1 MMVLL
6 LSSKRMNEAD
16 EALIQQYRKSGDK
29 ALVAE
34 LFNRYSAFVL
44 AICMKYVK
52 DKSLAEEI
60 TVEIFESLFS
70 KLKRHK
76 VDYFKTWLYS
86 VARNHCLE
94 LLRKRG
100 TRQRHEADF
109 EKERNAFMEYGDAEH
124 PISEDKKQA
133 EQEAELLKEALSEL
147 KPEQKECVELF
158 YYQDKSYVEIV
169 SITGHSLKK
178 VKSYLQNG
186 KRNLR
191 IKMESKYEQ

>member
-1 MMVLL
+1 
-6 LSSKRMNEAD
+6 
-16 EALIQQYRKSGDK
+16 
-29 ALVAE
+29 
-34 LFNRYSAFVL
+34 
-44 AICMKYVK
+44 
-52 DKSLAEEI
+52 
-60 TVEIFESLFS
+60 
-70 KLKRHK
+70 
-76 VDYFKTWLYS
+76 
-86 VARNHCLE
+86 
-94 LLRKRG
+94 
-100 TRQRHEADF
+100 
-109 EKERNAFMEYGDAEH
+109 
-124 PISEDKKQA
+124 ISEDKKQA

>member
-1 MMVLL
+1 
-6 LSSKRMNEAD
+6 MNEAD
-16 EALIQQYRKSGDK
+16 ESLIQQYRKSGDK

-52 DKSLAEEI
+52 DKSLAEEM
-60 TVEIFESLFS
+60 TVEVFESLFL

-94 LLRKRG
+94 MLRKRG
-100 TRQRHEADF
+100 TRQRHESDF
-109 EKERNAFMEYGDAEH
+109 EKERSAFMESGADEH
-124 PISEDKKQA
+124 PISEDEKQA
-133 EQEAELLKEALSEL
+133 EQEAELLNEALSEL

-158 YYQDKSYVEIV
+158 YYQDKSYAEIV

-191 IKMESKYEQ
+191 IKMESKL